1 MSWDWEKLR
10 EKQKKQ
16 SSGSGGS
23 GGGGNND
30 IPPQLED
37 FFKNFKGLKFSGGIL
52 VAVVIIVL
60 LWGQSMVYTV
70 KDGSVGIVQRFGEY
84 VRSEPAGLNFKF
96 PNGIETLTKVDLQGV
111 RTAQFGVISNNMDES
126 LMLTGDLNVA
136 IVPWIVQYR
145 IKDPFKF
152 LFEVNNP
159 EGFLRNL
166 SESSMR
172 LIIGDRSIDEVINER
187 DEIAQACLKVLQIEL
202 DKANTGIEIGQLEL
216 QITNVPPKVQPSF
229 NKVNKAEQEKETMIL
244 TARKEYNQAIPAA
257 RGLAER
263 IIREGE
269 GYAIDR
275 TNRALGD
282 AKRFTQL
289 YAEYSLAKDVT
300 KRRLYLETMRDVF
313 PKIGKKYII
322 DSDQKNLLPFLNMT
336 GDDLPFQKDSKQ

>member
-10 EKQKKQ
+10 EQQKRK

-23 GGGGNND
+23 GGGGND
-30 IPPQLED
+30 GIPPQLED

-52 VAVVIIVL
+52 IVIVIIVL
-60 LWGQSMVYTV
+60 MWGKSMVYTV
-70 KDGSVGIVQRFGEY
+70 KDGSVGIIQRFGKY

-96 PNGIETLTKVDLQGV
+96 PDGIEMLSKVDLQGI
-111 RTAQFGVISNNMDES
+111 RTAQFGVLSNRMEES

-136 IVPWIVQYR
+136 VVPWIVQYR
-145 IKDPFKF
+145 IKDPVKF
-152 LFEVNNP
+152 LFEVNDP

-187 DEIAQACLKVLQIEL
+187 DEIAQACLKVLQVEL
-202 DKANTGIEIGQLEL
+202 DEANTGIEIGQLEL
-216 QITNVPPKVQPSF
+216 QKTNVPPKVQPSF

-257 RGLAER
+257 RGNAER
-263 IIREGE
+263 ILREAE
-269 GYAIDR
+269 GYAVDR
-275 TNRALGD
+275 TNRAKGD
-282 AKRFTQL
+282 ASRFTQL
-289 YAEYSLAKDVT
+289 YTEYFQAKDVT
-300 KRRLYLETMRDVF
+300 KRRLYLETMQDVF

-322 DSDQKNLLPFLNMT
+322 DSDQKNLLPFLNM
-336 GDDLPFQKDSKQ
+336 GDTNMPFQNTNK